1 MAYEKDMGMFIKNF
15 NMAQE
20 SEKKEET
27 YAQSSII
34 SDVDSFT
41 SSQEEEQTK
50 NSPEQQQKNKI
61 R

>member
-41 SSQEEEQTK
+41 SS
-50 NSPEQQQKNKI
+50 
-61 R
+61 